1 MWMWVIYASCAALF
15 AGITS
20 ILAKIGIQKIDSNL
34 ATALRTGIVVIF
46 AWIIVFAGNMQHSLF
61 DISLKSLLFLI
72 LSGVTTGASWI
83 FYFRALQLGNVNV
96 VVPIDKSSTVLTMLF
111 AITILSESVT
121 RLKMIS
127 MAVIGIGTYLMIQKQ
142 DVEQSASKISH
153 SILYAGLSAFFAAI
167 TAILGKVGID
177 DVDSNVGTAIRTIV
191 VLIMAWLIVFATKK
205 QGDLKKLDK
214 KSWLFIT
221 LSGLATGLSWL
232 FYFRAL
238 QEGQA
243 SIVVPIDKLSIIVTI
258 IFAYFVFKEKL
269 SMKACIGLLLLT
281 SGTLL
286 LVV

>member
-1 MWMWVIYASCAALF
+1 MWVIYASCAALF

-46 AWIIVFAGNMQHSLF
+46 AWIIVFAGNMQHSLL

-111 AITILSESVT
+111 AIAILGESVT
-121 RLKMIS
+121 LLKMIS

-142 DVEQSASKISH
+142 DVEQSASKIRH

-167 TAILGKVGID
+167 TTILGKVGID

-269 SMKACIGLLLLT
+269 SMKACIGLILLT

>member
-1 MWMWVIYASCAALF
+1 MWVLYAFCSALF

-34 ATALRTGIVVIF
+34 ATALRTGIVVVF
-46 AWIIVFAGNMQHSLF
+46 AWIIVFAGNIQYSLF

-111 AITILSESVT
+111 AITILGESVT
-121 RLKMIS
+121 IVKMIS
-127 MAVIGIGTYLMIQKQ
+127 IATIGIGTYLMIPKQ
-142 DVEQSASKISH
+142 DVEQPASKISH

-177 DVDSNVGTAIRTIV
+177 DVDSNLGTAIRTIV

-205 QGDLKKLDK
+205 QGDIKEIDK
-214 KSWLFIT
+214 KCWLFIT

-258 IFAYFVFKEKL
+258 IFAYFVCKEKL
-269 SMKACIGLLLLT
+269 SINACIGLILLT

-286 LVV
+286 LVM